1 MIAIILGT
9 IFLLIYIS
17 VPIRTK
23 IVLFIINLFLPDP
36 IPYVDELVMAGN
48 IVLNLVKAIKI
59 IEFINEH
66 RILSAFLVVT
76 SIFLL
81 FYVI

>member
-1 MIAIILGT
+1 MIAIVLGT
-9 IFLLIYIS
+9 IFLLVYIS

-23 IVLFIINLFLPDP
+23 IVLFIINLFIPDP

-48 IVLNLVKAIKI
+48 MVLNLVKAIKI

-66 RILSAFLVVT
+66 KILSVFLGIT

-81 FYVI
+81 LYVI

>member
-1 MIAIILGT
+1 MIAIVLGT
-9 IFLLIYIS
+9 IFLLVYVA

-36 IPYVDELVMAGN
+36 MPYVDELIMAGN

-59 IEFINEH
+59 IEFVNEH
-66 RILSAFLVVT
+66 KVLTVFLGIT

-81 FYVI
+81 LHVI